1 MEKYYRFFRAKYNY
15 WFGKDSIMPIW
26 ALPILI
32 PVGIIAALLS
42 GLEAALVVIGAA
54 IVLPIDGILRAF
66 SWIIEKIFLR
76 GEK

>member
-1 MEKYYRFFRAKYNY
+1 MKKYFRLFRRYY
-15 WFGKDSIMPIW
+15 WFGKDAMSIW